1 MNDKDTHI
9 PTPCTGLCIM
19 DDKNRYCKGCMRT
32 NEEIL
37 NWGHY
42 SVKEKKEILNKIAE
56 RRGKLP

>member
-1 MNDKDTHI
+1 
-9 PTPCTGLCIM
+9 M